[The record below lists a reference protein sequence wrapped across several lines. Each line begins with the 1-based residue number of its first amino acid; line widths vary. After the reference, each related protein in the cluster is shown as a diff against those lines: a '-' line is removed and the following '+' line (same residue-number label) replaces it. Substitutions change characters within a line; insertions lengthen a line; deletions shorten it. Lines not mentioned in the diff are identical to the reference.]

1 MSHESTSDKSLARQ
15 IRLSSKKT
23 KYQYRLIDYRNEN
36 YRTDVLLSQTKCNIT
51 ISSEGILVIGNFLTN
66 ISKIPVMKKEIE
78 TITLIRGK
86 EVIDTFYLSPM
97 HLLSKLGVP
106 NHISRHASILPFE
119 YKIGETRLIIKTKEF
134 QLTLITHGSRY
145 EKLLRNLKSWGYG
158 GKLHLI
164 EKPSTNYLTYMN
176 RN

>member
-1 MSHESTSDKSLARQ
+1 MSRESTSDKSLANH
-15 IRLSSKKT
+15 LGLTSKNA
-23 KYQYRLIDYRNEN
+23 KYQYRLVDYRNEN

-51 ISSEGILVIGNFLTN
+51 ITSKGIVVLGNFSTN
-66 ISKIPVMKKEIE
+66 IPKIPVMKEEIE

-119 YKIGETRLIIKTKEF
+119 YKIGETRLIIKSKAY

-145 EKLLRNLKSWGYG
+145 EKLLRSLKNWGYG
-158 GKLHLI
+158 GKLKLV